1 MQRDDG
7 IFQLPQ
13 RAGLVGAYPGAD
25 QLSGRASQGLIGL
38 VGNGGPVGVAGA
50 CPPVPFRVDF
60 SEPQAGV
67 LQPFD
72 RYGAGCGHVDVE
84 DTGEGGFVRQ
94 EAQERP
100 DSDA

>member
-1 MQRDDG
+1 V
-7 IFQLPQ
+7 
-13 RAGLVGAYPGAD
+13 VGA
-25 QLSGRASQGLIGL
+25 R
-38 VGNGGPVGVAGA
+38 
-50 CPPVPFRVDF
+50 PPVPLRVDF

-72 RYGAGCGHVDVE
+72 RYRAGRGHVDVE